1 MIKILIIL
9 ISVEIILFFISKR
22 IRKSFQWFIL
32 KQNDLNLKFKKNLIK
47 KFKNNSYN
55 FKLGWK
61 PKKNSVK
68 IEEIKT
74 QGESIKIFKKVEYN
88 LGKLSERK
96 NKSIS
101 KKNLISSFG
110 DSFVFCKH
118 VEDGHT
124 WQNYLSLKTKTNV
137 FNFGVN
143 NYGID
148 QTFLRYKDIRKKI
161 KSKIILIGF
170 VPETILRIRSMWKHF
185 FEYGNI
191 LAVKPSFEI
200 KSKNSLK
207 LKKNPLKKAEDLL
220 NKKKFEKIL
229 NELKKSDH
237 WYKEKFLKDLLK
249 FPLIINIFKK
259 PKRNFGI
266 ILNFIYF
273 WITKKNKY
281 HDNAW
286 RIILNEN
293 FLILEKKFNYE
304 FDRNLFELILNDFNK
319 VVKKDHRKSL
329 FIVFPYKK
337 DVIQFKKSK
346 RTIYSKF
353 FSSLHNKLNF
363 LDLTPYLSKYSLK
376 KINKFYHSDFYG
388 SHLTAFGN
396 QVCAEY
402 IYKHL
407 KRFRMYK

>member
-170 VPETILRIRSMWKHF
+170 VPETILRIRRMWKHF

-191 LAVKPSFEI
+191 LAMASPHAFAISMCSFCV
-200 KSKNSLK
+200 
-207 LKKNPLKKAEDLL
+207 PFALL
-220 NKKKFEKIL
+220 NCI
-229 NELKKSDH
+229 
-237 WYKEKFLKDLLK
+237 
-249 FPLIINIFKK
+249 
-259 PKRNFGI
+259 
-266 ILNFIYF
+266 
-273 WITKKNKY
+273 
-281 HDNAW
+281 
-286 RIILNEN
+286 
-293 FLILEKKFNYE
+293 
-304 FDRNLFELILNDFNK
+304 
-319 VVKKDHRKSL
+319 
-329 FIVFPYKK
+329 
-337 DVIQFKKSK
+337 
-346 RTIYSKF
+346 
-353 FSSLHNKLNF
+353 
-363 LDLTPYLSKYSLK
+363 
-376 KINKFYHSDFYG
+376 
-388 SHLTAFGN
+388 
-396 QVCAEY
+396 
-402 IYKHL
+402 
-407 KRFRMYK
+407 